1 MAISQCLRCGN
12 RSFESV
18 MKIPIG
24 FPRRV
29 MFIQCSVCGGVVG
42 VQELHNQNVQKIPE
56 QVNQTQEQ
64 VKSSFTTQPAG
75 PSDITTV
82 LKHLYG

>member
-1 MAISQCLRCGN
+1 
-12 RSFESV
+12 

-42 VQELHNQNVQKIPE
+42 VQEVHNQNVKKNPE
-56 QVNQTQEQ
+56 QIDHIQEH
-64 VKSSFTTQPAG
+64 VTSSFKTQPVV

-82 LKHLYG
+82 LKQLYG

>member
-1 MAISQCLRCGN
+1 MAISQCLKCGN

-18 MKIPIG
+18 LKIPIG

-42 VQELHNQNVQKIPE
+42 VQEVHNQNVKMKPE
-56 QVNQTQEQ
+56 QIDQIQEHVQ
-64 VKSSFTTQPAG
+64 SSFKTQPAVLT
-75 PSDITTV
+75 DITTV

>member
-18 MKIPIG
+18 VKFPVG
-24 FPRRV
+24 YPRRV

-42 VQELHNQNVQKIPE
+42 VQEVHNQNKKKNPDRIGQIQEPVQSSSK
-56 QVNQTQEQ
+56 TQA
-64 VKSSFTTQPAG
+64 VVP
-75 PSDITTV
+75 PDINTV

>member
-42 VQELHNQNVQKIPE
+42 VQEMHNQDVKKKPE
-56 QVNQTQEQ
+56 YIDQIQEQ
-64 VKSSFTTQPAG
+64 VKSSFKTQPVV